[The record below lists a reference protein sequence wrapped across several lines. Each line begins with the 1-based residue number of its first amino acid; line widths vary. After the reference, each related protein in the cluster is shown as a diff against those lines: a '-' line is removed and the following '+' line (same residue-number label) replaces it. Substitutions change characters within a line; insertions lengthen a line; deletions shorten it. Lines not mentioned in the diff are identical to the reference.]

1 MAKKSRAAA
10 SKPNLA
16 GRRTA
21 ALTSS
26 TPANKQLR
34 LLIYLLLLCVFGSAQ
49 AAFFADDDA
58 RKGVAELKQ
67 QAVGLQAKL
76 DEANAARQALEKRVT
91 ELDAAMKG
99 QAVDMLGQIDRLNAE
114 ISKLRGQLEVNSHEI
129 GLAQQRQRDLYTDL
143 DGRLRKLESGASAK
157 PGDAEA
163 PGAASPVVAPTPAPS
178 VDAAGELKSYE
189 AAHELFKAGKYK
201 ESAEAFEK
209 FLEAYPG
216 SKYAPSSQ
224 YWIGYAHFSQ
234 KNYKAAIASQ
244 QKLIKLYPDNQKVPD
259 AMYNIANSQI
269 QLSDVEGAKQ
279 TLRGLL
285 EKYPQSEAAP
295 LAKKRL
301 AALESVK
308 PKN

>member
-1 MAKKSRAAA
+1 M
-10 SKPNLA
+10 
-16 GRRTA
+16 
-21 ALTSS
+21 
-26 TPANKQLR
+26 R
-34 LLIYLLLLCVFGSAQ
+34 LLFPFLLLCAVGSSQ
-49 AAFFADDDA
+49 AAIFPDDEA

-67 QAVGLQAKL
+67 QVAGLQAKL
-76 DEANAARQALEKRVT
+76 DEANAARQSLEKRVA

-99 QAVDMLGQIDRLNAE
+99 QAVDGLAQIDRLNAE

-129 GLAQQRQRDLYTDL
+129 GLAQQRQRDLYADL
-143 DGRLRKLESGASAK
+143 DGRLRKIESGAVATTK
-157 PGDAEA
+157 PSDAEA
-163 PGAASPVVAPTPAPS
+163 AGAAPSATLAPS
-178 VDAAGELKSYE
+178 ADAAAELKNYE

-209 FLEAYPG
+209 FLEAYPD
-216 SKYAPSSQ
+216 SKYAPSAQ

-259 AMYNIANSQI
+259 AMYNIANSHI
-269 QLSDVEGAKQ
+269 QLSDIEGAKQ

-285 EKYPQSEAAP
+285 EKYPQSDAAP

-308 PKN
+308 SKN